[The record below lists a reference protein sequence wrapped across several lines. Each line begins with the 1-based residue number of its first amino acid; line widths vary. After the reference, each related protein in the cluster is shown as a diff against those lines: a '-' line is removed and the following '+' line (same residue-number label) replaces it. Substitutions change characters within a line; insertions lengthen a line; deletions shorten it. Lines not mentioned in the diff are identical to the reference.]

1 MSQIINAIYENGVFR
16 PERDVKVKEHE
27 RVAIKIVSLDEW
39 QNRFNRIIEKI
50 HRTASHY
57 TSDEI
62 EADIA
67 HALHE
72 VREDKRGY

>member
-1 MSQIINAIYENGVFR
+1 MTKIISAIFENGVFK
-16 PERDVKVKEHE
+16 PLQEVDVKEHE
-27 RVAIKIVSLDEW
+27 KVEIKIFSRDEW

-50 HRTASHY
+50 HKKTSKY

-67 HALHE
+67 HAIKE
-72 VREDKRGY
+72 VKAEKYGR